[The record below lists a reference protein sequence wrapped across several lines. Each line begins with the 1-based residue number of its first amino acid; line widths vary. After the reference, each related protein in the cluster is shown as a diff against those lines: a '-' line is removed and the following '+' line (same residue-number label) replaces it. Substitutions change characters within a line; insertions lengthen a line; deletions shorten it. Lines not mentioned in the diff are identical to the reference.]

1 MLDDPEPL
9 IYFGEMIYRNGKIVG
24 YVRSGA
30 YGFTLGGSVAL
41 SIIEDDEPI
50 DEEYIKNGKF
60 EIEVNGVMCSA
71 KASLRP
77 MYDPK
82 NERVKM

>member
-9 IYFGEMIYRNGKIVG
+9 LYFGEMIYRNGKTVG

-30 YGFTLGGSVAL
+30 YGFTLGGAVAL

-50 DEEYIKNGKF
+50 DEEYVKNGKF
-60 EIEVNGVMCSA
+60 EIEVNDVMCSA

>member
-1 MLDDPEPL
+1 
-9 IYFGEMIYRNGKIVG
+9 
-24 YVRSGA
+24 
-30 YGFTLGGSVAL
+30 VAL

-60 EIEVNGVMCSA
+60 EIEVNGVMCPA
-71 KASLRP
+71 KASLHP